1 MMKELKA
8 IIVDDEKPAR
18 DIVEN
23 YLQDHAEIEL
33 IRTCENGFDALKALQ
48 QNDID
53 LMFLDIQMP
62 KISGFELLDVLGENK
77 PMVVFCTAYDEY
89 AVKAF
94 EKSAIDYLLKPF
106 SKERFDFALKK
117 VVASAPAANKQVK
130 KLIKTKEEDGLDFE
144 RVVIRQGSKI
154 HVVPIAEIRYIEAQ
168 DDYVKIYSEKGD
180 FLKDKT
186 MKYYE
191 AMLSDKGFIRIH
203 RSHIVNINYMD
214 KVELYEKDTHMLVL
228 KTGEKL
234 RASREGYKRLRERL

>member
-1 MMKELKA
+1 MKIFKA

-23 YLQDHAEIEL
+23 YLQDHENIEL
-33 IRTCENGFDALKALQ
+33 IATCENGFDALKALQ
-48 QNDID
+48 ENEVD

-62 KISGFELLDVLGENK
+62 KISGFELLDVLGEHK

-94 EKSAIDYLLKPF
+94 EKSAVDYLLKPF
-106 SKERFDFALKK
+106 SKERFDEALKK
-117 VVASAPAANKQVK
+117 VVASAPTANDHVE
-130 KLIKTKEEDGLDFE
+130 KLVKTKEDDGQDFE

-154 HVVPIAEIRYIEAQ
+154 HVVPVGEIRYIEAQ

-191 AMLSDKGFIRIH
+191 AALASKGFIRIH
-203 RSHIVNINYMD
+203 RSHIVNISYMD
-214 KVELYEKDTHMLVL
+214 KVELYEKDTHLLVL

>member
-1 MMKELKA
+1 MKKLKA

-18 DIVEN
+18 DIVLN
-23 YLQDHAEIEL
+23 YLEKNDNIDVIA
-33 IRTCENGFDALKALQ
+33 TCENGFEALKELQ
-48 QNDID
+48 ENEVD

-77 PMVVFCTAYDEY
+77 PMVVFCTAYDEF

-106 SKERFDFALKK
+106 SKERFDEALHKALQNTSGK
-117 VVASAPAANKQVK
+117 NDGVE
-130 KLIKTKEEDGLDFE
+130 KLVSLKNEDNQEIE
-144 RVVIRQGSKI
+144 RIIIRQGSKI
-154 HVVPIAEIRYIEAQ
+154 HVVPIMEIRYIEAQ

-191 AMLSDKGFIRIH
+191 TVLSCKGFIRIH

-214 KVELYEKDTHMLVL
+214 KVELYEKDTHLLVL
-228 KTGEKL
+228 KSGEKL
-234 RASREGYKRLRERL
+234 KVSREGYKRLRERL

>member
-1 MMKELKA
+1 MKKLKA

-18 DIVEN
+18 DIVLN
-23 YLQDHAEIEL
+23 YLEKNDNIEV
-33 IRTCENGFDALKALQ
+33 IATCENGFEALKELQ
-48 QNDID
+48 ENEVD

-106 SKERFDFALKK
+106 SKERFDEALNKALQNTSGKK
-117 VVASAPAANKQVK
+117 DGVE
-130 KLIKTKEEDGLDFE
+130 KLVSLKNEDNQEIE
-144 RVVIRQGSKI
+144 RIIIRQGSKI
-154 HVVPIAEIRYIEAQ
+154 HVVPITEIRYIEAQ

-180 FLKDKT
+180 FLKDRT

-191 AMLSDKGFIRIH
+191 TVLDAKGFIRIH

-214 KVELYEKDTHMLVL
+214 KVELYEKDTHLLVL
-228 KTGEKL
+228 KSGEKL
-234 RASREGYKRLRERL
+234 KVSREGYKRLRERL